1 MILQLTNRMVNGQQV
16 RVINPNT
23 NEFLDPSASI
33 DLDTLDFSTR
43 THYERA
49 LLQGDLV
56 EVVQAQPKVK
66 GE

>member
-16 RVINPNT
+16 RVTNPNT
-23 NEFLDPSASI
+23 GDFVDPSVSI
-33 DLDTLDFSTR
+33 DTDLLDFATR

-49 LLQGDLV
+49 FLQGDLV
-56 EVVQAQPKVK
+56 EAVPAKSK